1 MTAEQMRKG
10 EDTLKL
16 SELFDQVGDI
26 EIKSLMADSRKKR
39 PDSIFFCEKGM
50 MNDGHRFVP
59 QAIENGAKVI
69 VHSEPLPDINPD
81 ITYIKV
87 KNVNQVYNR
96 VADAFYG
103 YPSHRLLMFG
113 VTGTNGKSTISCVIR
128 DVLNHF
134 RPTGYIG
141 TIAIE
146 YGSVKLPPLLTT
158 PDIDDLHGILHD
170 MVDSGIEACALEA
183 SSIGIEQG
191 RVDAID
197 FDTAIFTNLTHDHL
211 DYHGTMENYFQA
223 KKKLFDHLKKDAVA
237 VTNADDPYGMKIVED
252 CPCKVVTYG
261 IDHEADYRITRY
273 SLKRDRTIFTL
284 RCNNMEYEIETNLV
298 AKFNLYNLVASIA
311 ALNQNG
317 ISMTQMLPYLR
328 NVTQIEGRVQRIDE
342 GQPFNVIV
350 DFAHT
355 PDGIEKLCQYASAIT
370 PKGNRIIAITGSA
383 GKRDTAKR
391 PKFGEILDRYA
402 DMIILTEDDPRDE
415 KPVEIA
421 EEIAKGIKK
430 THYIII
436 EDRYNAIRQAVEMC
450 AENDTIV
457 IMGKGDERFIYREF
471 GREPYEGDDVIARQ
485 VIRQF
490 YLGES
495 ADE

>member
-1 MTAEQMRKG
+1 M
-10 EDTLKL
+10 KL
-16 SELFDQVGDI
+16 NELFDQVDDDI
-26 EIKSLMADSRKKR
+26 EIRSLMADSRKKR

-50 MNDGHRFVP
+50 MNDGHRFVD
-59 QAIENGAKVI
+59 QAIENGAIVI
-69 VHSEPLPDINPD
+69 VHSEPLADTRPG

-87 KNVNQVYNR
+87 KNVNQVYNK

-103 YPSHRLLMFG
+103 HPSHRLKMYG

-134 RPTGYIG
+134 MPTGYIG

-146 YGSVKLPPLLTT
+146 YGTVKLPPLLTT

-170 MVDSGIEACALEA
+170 MVDAGIDACALEA

-197 FDTAIFTNLTHDHL
+197 FDAAIFTNLTHDHL

-223 KKKLFDHLKKDAVA
+223 KKKLFDNLKEDAVA
-237 VTNADDPYGMKIVED
+237 ITNIDDPYGMKIVED
-252 CPCKVVTYG
+252 CPCRVLTYG
-261 IDHEADYRITRY
+261 IENDADYCITRY
-273 SLKRDRTIFTL
+273 TLKADKTIFTL
-284 RCNNMEYEIETNLV
+284 RCNGMEYEIETNLV
-298 AKFNLYNLVASIA
+298 AKFNLYNLLAAIA
-311 ALNQNG
+311 ALNATG
-317 ISMTQMLPYLR
+317 LSMTMMLPELKHISQ
-328 NVTQIEGRVQRIDE
+328 VDGRVQRIDC

-391 PKFGEILDRYA
+391 PTFGQILDKYA

-415 KPVEIA
+415 KPADIAMEIS
-421 EEIAKGIKK
+421 KGIRKK
-430 THYIII
+430 PYVLI
-436 EDRYNAIRQAVEMC
+436 EDRYNAIRQAVEIC
-450 AENDTIV
+450 SKGDTIV
-457 IMGKGDERFIYREF
+457 IMGKGDERFMYREF
-471 GREPYEGDDVIARQ
+471 GREPYEGDDVIAKD
-485 VIRQF
+485 VITRYYF
-490 YLGES
+490 GEGS
-495 ADE
+495 DESE